1 MKNSQGGNQGI
12 LNFTFFK
19 SQGTRRFKINREPPI
34 GSASFDFRG

>member
-12 LNFTFFK
+12 LNFTFK